1 MLNHPYQ
8 TPGTNESF
16 GGKKTRR
23 KCSRFFCMLMNLRPR
38 VIWSKSN
45 SGRGPSA
52 LDRPS
57 LDLDQITLGLR
68 FISIQKNLEHFLL
81 VFFPP
86 NCLRAKALRTIWLK
100 SFSVWRPRMIS
111 GRMTQV
117 PGLRPGAFTYNTTPV
132 LFQGLNSIVS
142 KSYFRWYN
150 TVFRI

>member
-16 GGKKTRR
+16 GGKKTWR
-23 KCSRFFCMLMNLRPR
+23 KCSRFFCMLMNLEGRSRSEGPR
-38 VIWSKSN
+38 
-45 SGRGPSA
+45 RE
-52 LDRPS
+52 

-117 PGLRPGAFTYNTTPV
+117 PSLRPGAFLVRLEFEIKLEPLLLSCPATPAP
-132 LFQGLNSIVS
+132 LRFFNLDLC
-142 KSYFRWYN
+142 
-150 TVFRI
+150 

>member
-1 MLNHPYQ
+1 MLNHPFQ

-16 GGKKTRR
+16 GGKKTWI

-81 VFFPP
+81 VFFSPI
-86 NCLRAKALRTIWLK
+86 CLRAKALWTIWLK
-100 SFSVWRPRMIS
+100 SFLLWRPQMIS
-111 GRMTQV
+111 GQMTQV
-117 PGLRPGAFTYNTTPV
+117 PSLWPAAFTMLQFFGCYYGF
-132 LFQGLNSIVS
+132 L
-142 KSYFRWYN
+142 KSL
-150 TVFRI
+150 VFCIIR